1 MSKVLRT
8 SESTS
13 SLYDI
18 ARMSRVKTEKVL
30 GGEASTAT
38 PLPTI
43 TTLSMKIDMILAA
56 IPSGV
61 STATIN
67 TIKEEIIACVESEVA
82 KAVEATESRIRAELS
97 REVSSTMGEG
107 MSRKEFSD
115 LFLSGLKEVIPEL
128 MRQSGNTSAGY
139 GPRRDRD
146 MESLAK
152 SIHLLLPLQPSL
164 KSS

>member
-18 ARMSRVKTEKVL
+18 AKMSRVKTEKVL
-30 GGEASTAT
+30 GGEASTVT

-56 IPSGV
+56 ISIKGGV

-67 TIKEEIIACVESEVA
+67 SMKDEIITCVESEVA
-82 KAVEATESRIRAELS
+82 KAVEATESRMYELS
-97 REVSSTMGEG
+97 
-107 MSRKEFSD
+107 
-115 LFLSGLKEVIPEL
+115 
-128 MRQSGNTSAGY
+128 
-139 GPRRDRD
+139 
-146 MESLAK
+146 
-152 SIHLLLPLQPSL
+152 
-164 KSS
+164 

>member
-18 ARMSRVKTEKVL
+18 ARMSRVKTEKVI
-30 GGEASTAT
+30 GGEASTVT
-38 PLPTI
+38 PLPTS

-56 IPSGV
+56 IPTKGGV

-67 TIKEEIIACVESEVA
+67 SMKDEIIACVESEVA

-128 MRQSGNTSAGY
+128 VRQSGNNSAGY

-152 SIHLLLPLQPSL
+152 SIQVKP
-164 KSS
+164 